1 MILTEQQQDGLAE
14 LINIAFS
21 RTAAS
26 LSDLTSQRV
35 LLDVPRVTIYP
46 IEELAT
52 ALTEAVPGEIATVH
66 QVFSGPMEGD
76 ALLLF
81 SYDGAVQLSELLTN
95 DSVHASHLDASAR
108 EVLIEVGNIL
118 LNACLGVFGNVFQFH
133 LSFSVPRLHLD
144 ALRSVIASLSSDQD
158 EMRYALIAYTSFR
171 LRDSAISGFLVLV
184 LGLQSLELLIQ
195 EIEKLG

>member
-1 MILTEQQQDGLAE
+1 MVLTEQQQDGLAE

-35 LLDVPRVTIYP
+35 LLDVPRVTIHP
-46 IEELAT
+46 IEELVT
-52 ALTEAVPGEIATVH
+52 ALTESIPGEIATVH
-66 QVFSGPMEGD
+66 QVFSGPVAGD

-81 SYDGAVQLSELLTN
+81 SHDGAVQLSELLTN
-95 DSVHASHLDASAR
+95 EVVQGGHLDTSAR

-118 LNACLGVFGNVFQFH
+118 LNACLGVFGNVFQIH
-133 LSFSVPRLHLD
+133 ISFSVPRLHVD
-144 ALRSVIASLSSDQD
+144 ALKTVIQSLATDRD
-158 EMRYALIAYTSFR
+158 EVRYALIAYTAFR
-171 LRDSAISGFLVLV
+171 LRDSAISGYLVLV
-184 LGLQSLELLIQ
+184 LGIQSLERLIY